1 MLLHKTLVKN
11 MTGIYIDSSLSWS
24 DISVVFK
31 IISSEKLIPNQYYV
45 IRNIYINITVLGQI
59 F

>member
-24 DISVVFK
+24 DMSVV
-31 IISSEKLIPNQYYV
+31 ISSEKLIPNQYYV